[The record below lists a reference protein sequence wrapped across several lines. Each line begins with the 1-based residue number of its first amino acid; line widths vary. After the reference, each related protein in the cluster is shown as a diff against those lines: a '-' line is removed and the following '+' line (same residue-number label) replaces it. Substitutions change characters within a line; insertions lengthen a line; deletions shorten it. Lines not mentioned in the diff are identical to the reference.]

1 MNTETTP
8 RREAFRAH
16 LSFARLA
23 SALVTT
29 LVVTLAPTRA
39 DAVGPCTAT
48 ARTVFGACQNEIK
61 DDFFIAQAICINESD
76 AAERARCVEDAK
88 SERVESNQLCAE
100 QRSLRLEAC
109 AVLGQGRYDP
119 DLNPALFENNFANL
133 TNPNPYF
140 PLRIGDRWEYRE
152 GTKSVTVEVLNQT
165 KLIEGVRCI
174 VVRARDVE
182 DGKLVEDT
190 PDWYCQAKDGDV
202 WYFGEEVKDFESFAG
217 DRPMKPEL
225 VSCDGSFKAG
235 RHGAKPGIIFR
246 RFPTAGE
253 VYRQEYALGNAED
266 INQVLSTSYAYGN
279 APELDRLVPRRLAQL
294 FCASDCVVV
303 KDYTPLEPGDFA
315 RKYYAPEVG
324 LFLEVKLNAR
334 ESVPLVGCNFDP
346 RCRMLSAR

>member
-1 MNTETTP
+1 MNIETRTC
-8 RREAFRAH
+8 REALRASRGFA
-16 LSFARLA
+16 SFAR
-23 SALVTT
+23 ALSTAFVIGLTAT
-29 LVVTLAPTRA
+29 PVGA
-39 DAVGPCTAT
+39 DGPCTAT
-48 ARTVFGACQNEIK
+48 AKAVFGACQNEVM
-61 DDFFIAQAICINESD
+61 DDFLIAQAICINVSD
-76 AAERARCVEDAK
+76 GAERAECVADAS
-88 SERVESNQLCAE
+88 SEKIESNQLCAE
-100 QRSLRLEAC
+100 QRLLRLESC

-119 DLNPALFENNFANL
+119 NFDPALFEDNFANL
-133 TNPNPYF
+133 ANPNPYF

-152 GTKSVTVEVLNQT
+152 GTKSVTVEVLNET

-324 LFLEVKLNAR
+324 LFLEVKPRTR
-334 ESVPLVGCNFDP
+334 EVVPLVGCDFDP
-346 RCRMLSAR
+346 RCRVLSVR